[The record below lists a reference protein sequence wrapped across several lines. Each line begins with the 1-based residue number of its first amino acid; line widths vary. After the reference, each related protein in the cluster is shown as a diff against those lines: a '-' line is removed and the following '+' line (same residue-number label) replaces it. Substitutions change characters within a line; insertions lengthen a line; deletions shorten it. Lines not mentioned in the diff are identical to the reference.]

1 MNISIKVDTSKL
13 DRMLAD
19 FPATLSVAQQSA
31 LLSIGAEIKSQAE
44 RAFRHPQYRPS
55 PWAPRKETYKHV
67 VNKRTGKGKFKRTD
81 TWPLLI
87 KSGKLRQSISFKLEG
102 TDAVVVG
109 SDAKYAP
116 FHQFGTKHMPA
127 RPFFPLDKSGDL
139 TPRVKQKIIRIAENT
154 MAEEFRRTLG
164 KL

>member
-1 MNISIKVDTSKL
+1 MNISIKVDTSQL
-13 DRMLAD
+13 DKMLAD
-19 FPATLSVAQQSA
+19 FPATLAVAQQSA

-55 PWAPRKETYKHV
+55 PWAPRKEAYKKV
-67 VNKRTGKGKFKRTD
+67 KGKFKRTD

-87 KSGKLRQSISFKLEG
+87 KSGKLRQSIAFKLEG
-102 TDAVVVG
+102 SDAVVVG

-139 TPRVKQKIIRIAENT
+139 TPRVKQKIIRISENT